1 MFQTGKTL
9 RGTVAAIIC
18 VLASATAP
26 AVESTRRVDFAA
38 ERASDDARYV
48 AQWII
53 DRRDNR
59 GLPFAVVDKKDA
71 KVFVFDARGRIAGA
85 APALLGQARGDTSAP
100 GVGKLEPSRI
110 PVADR
115 TTPAGRFR
123 SEPGINLSGEHVVWV
138 DYKAAVA
145 IHRLRP
151 SPPRQRRP
159 QRLASATPKDNRV
172 SLGCIVVPVAFYDG
186 VVKPTF
192 GQGSGVVY
200 VLPETRPVRDMFTP
214 LEDDL

>member
-1 MFQTGKTL
+1 MFRLGKVL
-9 RGTVAAIIC
+9 QGAMAAIGWLVVC
-18 VLASATAP
+18 TAALAAQSARP
-26 AVESTRRVDFAA
+26 VDFAVA
-38 ERASDDARYV
+38 RPSDDARYV
-48 AQWII
+48 AQWVI
-53 DRRDNR
+53 DRHDNR
-59 GLPFAVVDKKDA
+59 GLPFAVVDKTRA
-71 KVFVFDARGRIAGA
+71 QVFVFDARGRIAGA
-85 APALLGQARGDTSAP
+85 TPALLGQARGDHSAP

-138 DYKAAVA
+138 DYHAGVA

-151 SPPRQRRP
+151 SPARQRRP

-172 SLGCIVVPVAFYDG
+172 SLGCIVVPAAFYDG
-186 VVKPTF
+186 VVRPML
-192 GQGSGVVY
+192 GQGKGAVY
-200 VLPETRPVRDMFTP
+200 VLPETRPVREMFTP